1 MANRNGAPT
10 FALDRSTF
18 QVAGIVTLGS
28 GAIASQDC
36 LGFSVARTGT
46 GAYTLTLED
55 KWPQLLNVSIN
66 RIGSAAADTYIQVL
80 TEAVAST
87 KTITFGHYTGG
98 GTVAA
103 DPASGVKLVISLTL
117 RNSSQDR
124 KGA

>member
-18 QVAGIVTLGS
+18 SLSGIVTLGV
-28 GAIASQDC
+28 ATIASQDC
-36 LGFSVARTGT
+36 LGFTVARTGA
-46 GAYTLTLED
+46 GAYTITLDD
-55 KWPQLLNVSIN
+55 KWPQLFDVSVN
-66 RIGSAAADTYIQVL
+66 RIASAAADTYVQVL
-80 TEAVAST
+80 TETVAST

-98 GTVAA
+98 TTTAA
-103 DPASGVKLVISLTL
+103 DPATGVKFVIRILV

>member
-10 FALDRSTF
+10 FHLDRSVFTL
-18 QVAGIVTLGS
+18 AGVVTLGTTS
-28 GAIASQDC
+28 IASQDC

-46 GAYTLTLED
+46 GAYTITLDD
-55 KWPQLLNVSIN
+55 KWPQLLDVNVTKL
-66 RIGSAAADTYIQVL
+66 GAAADTYVQVL

-103 DPASGVKLVISLTL
+103 DPASGVKFVISISL
-117 RNSSQDR
+117 RNTSQDR